1 MPPRF
6 LLLSKFPW
14 SNLRWI
20 VLLRGLL
27 HWLDLVILGLSHCY
41 PMVTR
46 LVLLSSQTYPMQ
58 KLKLNLVLFHLLGI
72 HVHQPGIASLL
83 HWLDLVREMI
93 LGKLQS
99 FSQTHLVLLSLGHC
113 HPMDTLLVEML
124 LYRRHYR
131 QSDSN
136 KKHRG
141 SNKKKQLE
149 QGSICHVDMC
159 IH

>member
-20 VLLRGLL
+20 VLVRGLL

-58 KLKLNLVLFHLLGI
+58 KLKLNLVLFHLI
-72 HVHQPGIASLL
+72 WFYVHPPGIASLL
-83 HWLDLVREMI
+83 HWLDPVREMI

-99 FSQTHLVLLSLGHC
+99 FSQTHLVHLSLGH
-113 HPMDTLLVEML
+113 
-124 LYRRHYR
+124 
-131 QSDSN
+131 
-136 KKHRG
+136 
-141 SNKKKQLE
+141 
-149 QGSICHVDMC
+149 
-159 IH
+159 

>member
-20 VLLRGLL
+20 VLVRGLL

-58 KLKLNLVLFHLLGI
+58 KLKLNLVLFHLIWFHL
-72 HVHQPGIASLL
+72 HQPGIASLL
-83 HWLDLVREMI
+83 HWLDPVREMI

-99 FSQTHLVLLSLGHC
+99 FSQTHLVHLSLGH
-113 HPMDTLLVEML
+113 
-124 LYRRHYR
+124 
-131 QSDSN
+131 
-136 KKHRG
+136 
-141 SNKKKQLE
+141 
-149 QGSICHVDMC
+149 
-159 IH
+159 